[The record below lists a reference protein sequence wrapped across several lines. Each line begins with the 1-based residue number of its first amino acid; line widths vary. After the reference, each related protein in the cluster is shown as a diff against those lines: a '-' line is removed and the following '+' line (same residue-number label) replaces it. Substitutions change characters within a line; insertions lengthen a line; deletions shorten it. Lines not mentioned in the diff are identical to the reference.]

1 MGTWERDAGRR
12 EVRELGRGDGVWMR
26 TAVGAIAT
34 GQGSAGPGG
43 AGTPAAPTPGEG
55 IPAEHTRAEG
65 VADDPAGGPE
75 RWEPSSEPVV
85 AVVGVH
91 RTFDAEVA
99 PVQALRGAS
108 LTVWPGEFVA
118 VTGPSGS
125 GKSTLLN
132 VIAGLER
139 ADDGSVVVAGQA
151 LGELSETRLARLR
164 RRHVGMV
171 FQFFHLL
178 ESMTAADNVVLA
190 ARLAGLGRRAAIRR
204 AQDLLDVLGLL
215 ERAEALPA
223 TLSGGQ
229 RQRLAIARALAG
241 SPTLLLADEP
251 TGALDSA
258 GAAEVL
264 DLFTRLHAR
273 GQTIVMVTHDAAVA
287 AGAQRIVTMR
297 DGQVE
302 SPSVREDL
310 P

>member
-1 MGTWERDAGRR
+1 MGTWERGVGRR
-12 EVRELGRGDGVWMR
+12 DVTESDRGDGVRMR
-26 TAVGAIAT
+26 GAVGAIAT
-34 GQGSAGPGG
+34 GGGSGDGDARSAGV
-43 AGTPAAPTPGEG
+43 TDRPA
-55 IPAEHTRAEG
+55 
-65 VADDPAGGPE
+65 DGPE
-75 RWEPSSEPVV
+75 RWGTSPEPVV

-99 PVQALRGAS
+99 PVRALRGTS

-132 VIAGLER
+132 IIAGLER

-190 ARLAGLGRRAAIRR
+190 ARLAGLGRRAAVRR

-287 AGAQRIVTMR
+287 AGAQRIVAMR
-297 DGQVE
+297 DGQIE
-302 SPSVREDL
+302 SPSGLEDL

>member
-1 MGTWERDAGRR
+1 MEPAHER
-12 EVRELGRGDGVWMR
+12 
-26 TAVGAIAT
+26 
-34 GQGSAGPGG
+34 
-43 AGTPAAPTPGEG
+43 AAQ
-55 IPAEHTRAEG
+55 
-65 VADDPAGGPE
+65 
-75 RWEPSSEPVV
+75 PVV
-85 AVVGVH
+85 AVVGAH
-91 RTFDAEVA
+91 RTFNAEAA
-99 PVQALRGAS
+99 PVRALRGAS

-132 VIAGLER
+132 IIAGLER
-139 ADDGSVVVAGQA
+139 ADGGSVVVAGQP

-190 ARLAGLGRRAAIRR
+190 ARLAGLGRRAALGR
-204 AQDLLDVLGLL
+204 ARELLDVLGLL

-273 GQTIVMVTHDAAVA
+273 GQTIVVVTHDAAVA
-287 AGAQRIVTMR
+287 AAAQRIVTMR
-297 DGQVE
+297 DGQLEQPAPAEEVG
-302 SPSVREDL
+302 
-310 P
+310 

>member
-1 MGTWERDAGRR
+1 M
-12 EVRELGRGDGVWMR
+12 
-26 TAVGAIAT
+26 
-34 GQGSAGPGG
+34 
-43 AGTPAAPTPGEG
+43 AGTAA
-55 IPAEHTRAEG
+55 
-65 VADDPAGGPE
+65 DPAGVPE
-75 RWEPSSEPVV
+75 QREQPLEPVV
-85 AVVGVH
+85 SVVGVH

-99 PVQALRGAS
+99 PVRALRGAS
-108 LTVWPGEFVA
+108 LTVWPGEFVV

-132 VIAGLER
+132 VVAGLER
-139 ADDGSVVVAGQA
+139 ADDGSVSVAGQA
-151 LGELSETRLARLR
+151 LGELSETQLARLR

-190 ARLAGLGRRAAIRR
+190 ARLSGLGRRAAVRR
-204 AQDLLDVLGLL
+204 ARDLLDVLGLL
-215 ERAEALPA
+215 ERADALPA

-287 AGAQRIVTMR
+287 AGAQRIVSMR
-297 DGQVE
+297 DGQIDSTSGLEEPV
-302 SPSVREDL
+302 
-310 P
+310 

>member
-1 MGTWERDAGRR
+1 
-12 EVRELGRGDGVWMR
+12 MR
-26 TAVGAIAT
+26 TAGGVTAT
-34 GQGSAGPGG
+34 GRGPDGAEG
-43 AGTPAAPTPGEG
+43 LMAGTAA
-55 IPAEHTRAEG
+55 
-65 VADDPAGGPE
+65 DPAGVPE
-75 RWEPSSEPVV
+75 QREQPLEPVV
-85 AVVGVH
+85 SVVGVH

-99 PVQALRGAS
+99 PVRALRGAS
-108 LTVWPGEFVA
+108 LTVWPGEFVV

-132 VIAGLER
+132 VVAGLER
-139 ADDGSVVVAGQA
+139 ADDGSVSVAGQA
-151 LGELSETRLARLR
+151 LGELSETQLARLR

-190 ARLAGLGRRAAIRR
+190 ARLSGLGRRAAVRR
-204 AQDLLDVLGLL
+204 ARDLLDVLGLL
-215 ERAEALPA
+215 ERADALPA

-287 AGAQRIVTMR
+287 AGAQRIVSMR
-297 DGQVE
+297 DGQIDSTSGIEEPV
-302 SPSVREDL
+302 
-310 P
+310 

>member
-1 MGTWERDAGRR
+1 MRTGLAGRGEPAPGPTVVADAGR
-12 EVRELGRGDGVWMR
+12 
-26 TAVGAIAT
+26 
-34 GQGSAGPGG
+34 
-43 AGTPAAPTPGEG
+43 
-55 IPAEHTRAEG
+55 
-65 VADDPAGGPE
+65 ADDPVGAPE
-75 RWEPSSEPVV
+75 PARRPVV
-85 AVVGVH
+85 ALAGVH
-91 RTFDAEVA
+91 RTFNAEMA
-99 PVQALRGAS
+99 PVRALRGAS

-132 VIAGLER
+132 IIAGLER
-139 ADDGSVVVAGQA
+139 ADDGSVVVADEA
-151 LGELSETRLARLR
+151 LDELSEAGLARLR
-164 RRHVGMV
+164 RQHVGMV

-190 ARLAGLGRRAAIRR
+190 ARLSGLGRRAAVRR

-215 ERAEALPA
+215 ERAEAMPA

-241 SPTLLLADEP
+241 GPTLLLADEP

-273 GQTIVMVTHDAAVA
+273 GQTIIMITHDPKVA
-287 AGAQRIVTMR
+287 AGARRVVTMR
-297 DGQVE
+297 DGLI
-302 SPSVREDL
+302 EDAAN
-310 P
+310 PGAEPVDAARGTAR